1 MQQGNYAVNGQP
13 AGQDQRALRRSFLIG
28 SALAL
33 LWAGPALAQNAPAAD
48 GEQAAEKAADDT
60 IVVTGLRAGIERSL
74 DAKQSSINI
83 VDVISAE
90 DIGKFPDNN
99 IAESLQRI
107 PGITIDRSELGEGR
121 TINLRGLGTQF
132 TRTVINEGTA
142 LNGFDFVSLAP
153 ELFANIVVV
162 KSPTASIVEGG
173 LAGTVKL
180 ETPKPFDING
190 FRVVAT
196 AGASMGQKSDAVPR
210 LFGLVSQNWNDQF
223 GMTLA
228 VAYSKT
234 DFRTNEIA
242 FGPWVRFRDIAS
254 ADALAN
260 GPPELLDAATPRT
273 SAYYSYIEKR
283 ENIGG
288 TFAAQ
293 ARPSDNL
300 DITLDLIY
308 ARAKGTRFDD
318 RPDIPIEGNNQLPTD
333 YTIENGAVTSATFSN
348 IQNRVGT
355 SVRPLSDEVYQ
366 GSVRAEWRPTDR
378 LTVKPGLTYARQNL
392 SSELRL
398 YSFAINGATA
408 SYTVDGNMPNFQSQ
422 NTDFLSNPED
432 FAFNVFI
439 FDKFGQKTDEYVAKL
454 DFEYSFDI
462 PGLRSIEF
470 GARYTDRTT
479 DRIGAFAG
487 LFQGAELLGANPP
500 SLGEVFT
507 TRDFGVRGSPSQTPS
522 AILAVDPN
530 KVVSVFYPGLDPY
543 NSSEFYNDPVQDS
556 IRAFTVAEQTLA
568 GYVQGNF
575 DFGALQVNAGVRV
588 VQTKTKSSGTQL
600 VQQPDFTAVPTLRTD
615 SGSYTNFLPAINA
628 RYQIFEDALIRA
640 TYSRSVT
647 RPDLDS
653 LSPSV
658 TINSGPRT
666 GTRGNPNLRPFIADQ
681 VDLGFEY
688 YFAPA
693 ALATATVFVK
703 QIDQLITQTVVR
715 ELATFPD
722 QLTGE
727 PIQGVIAFT
736 EPANGDRATV
746 KGLEAGLQSGF
757 SFLPGVLSNFGGILN
772 YTYASS
778 EATIR
783 DADGTSRT
791 TPLPGLSKHSANA
804 VLYFDRA
811 GIDARL
817 AYAWRSNYLR
827 NDPVGRQFG
836 AERYIRSYGQLDF
849 SLNVPIM
856 RNFEVGLDVTNIL
869 DRQRKEYILID
880 SGAKLP
886 ANVIELGRR
895 FTLTARAVF

>member
-1 MQQGNYAVNGQP
+1 MQKDNFASSGSLMGH
-13 AGQDQRALRRSFLIG
+13 DQRRALRHSFLIG

-33 LWAGPALAQNAPAAD
+33 LWSGPVFAQEELATEDAETTEDADAA
-48 GEQAAEKAADDT
+48 

-74 DAKQSSINI
+74 DIKRDRVNI
-83 VDVISAE
+83 VDVVSSE

-132 TRTVINEGTA
+132 TRTVINDGTA

-162 KSPTASIVEGG
+162 KSPTAATVEGG

-190 FRVVAT
+190 FKVVGT
-196 AGASMGQKSDAVPR
+196 AGVSIGQKSEAVPR
-210 LFGLVSQNWNDQF
+210 FFGLVSQNWGDRF
-223 GMTLA
+223 GVTLA
-228 VAYSKT
+228 AAYSET

-242 FGPWVRFRDIAS
+242 FGPWVRFRDIAN

-260 GPPELLDAATPRT
+260 GPPELLNAATPRT
-273 SAYYSYIEKR
+273 SAYYSHIEKR

-288 TFAAQ
+288 TLAVQ
-293 ARPSDNL
+293 ARPSDDL
-300 DITLDLIY
+300 DITFDLIY
-308 ARAKGTRFDD
+308 AQAEGTVFDD

-333 YTIENGAVTSATFSN
+333 YTIEDGAVTSATFSN

-355 SVRPLSDEVYQ
+355 SIRPLSDEVYQ
-366 GSVRAEWRPTDR
+366 GTLRAEWRPTDR
-378 LTVKPGLTYARQNL
+378 LSVRPGLTYARQNL
-392 SSELRL
+392 AAELLL
-398 YSFAINGATA
+398 YSFAINGATS
-408 SYTVDGNMPNFQSQ
+408 SYVVDGDVPNFQSEA
-422 NTDFLSNPED
+422 TDFLSNPED
-432 FAFNVFI
+432 FGFNVFI
-439 FDKFGQKTDEYVAKL
+439 FDKFSQKLDEYIAAL
-454 DFEYSFDI
+454 DFEYSFDV
-462 PGLRSIEF
+462 PGLRSVEF
-470 GARYTDRTT
+470 GARYTDRST
-479 DRIGAFAG
+479 DRVGAFAG
-487 LFQGAELLGANPP
+487 LFQGAALLGPNPP
-500 SLGEVFT
+500 SLGAVFT
-507 TRDFGVRGSPSQTPS
+507 TRDFGVGGAPPQTPS
-522 AILAVDPN
+522 AILAVDPDQ
-530 KVVSVFYPGLDPY
+530 VVSVFYPGLDPY
-543 NSSEFYNDPVQDS
+543 QSDQFYNDPVQDS
-556 IRAFTVAEQTLA
+556 IRAFTVAEKTLA

-575 DFGALQVNAGVRV
+575 DFGDLQVNAGLRV
-588 VQTKTKSSGTQL
+588 VRTKTNSSGTQL
-600 VQQPDFTAVPTLRTD
+600 AGSVATPRTD

-628 RYQIFEDALIRA
+628 KYEIFEDALIRA

-647 RPDLDS
+647 RPDLNS
-653 LSPSV
+653 LSPAV
-658 TINSGPRT
+658 IINSGPRT
-666 GTRGNPNLRPFIADQ
+666 GSRGNPNLRPFIADQ
-681 VDLGFEY
+681 ADLGFEY

-693 ALATATVFVK
+693 ALVTATAFVK

-757 SFLPGVLSNFGGILN
+757 SFLPGVLSSFGAILN

-783 DADGTSRT
+783 QADGSSRT

-804 VLYFDRA
+804 VLYFDRD

-836 AERYIRSYGQLDF
+836 AERYIRSFGQLDF
-849 SLNVPIM
+849 SLNVPVTQ
-856 RNFEVGLDVTNIL
+856 NFEVGVDVTNIL

-895 FTLTARAVF
+895 FTVTARAVF